1 MARGKLKIFT
11 IASDEL
17 GSSNNMVELSII
29 IPSYNTRQLLKDCL
43 DSIYQTTKLPFE
55 IIVVDNASTDGT
67 IEEIGN
73 WKLENGNLE
82 LIRNNINLG
91 FAKAINQGLERAQGR
106 YLLIL
111 NSDTKI
117 LDGTLDKEIFFLKT
131 HTEVGVVGCQLKNR
145 DGTIQPSGGYLPS
158 LLKVFF
164 WMSFLDDLP
173 VLKKIIKPYHVE
185 DKEFYSHQ
193 RYLGWV
199 TGAFFLTRRE
209 VFEKVRFF
217 DERMFMYVEEVDWC
231 TRVKE
236 AGFRVALDPG
246 ASIIHYKGA
255 SARQDRAGILEE
267 YQGLKYYFAKH
278 QSFWQTPIL
287 RFWLKLGALVRLFL
301 FGIIA
306 KDPQARR
313 IYAKAYRVA

>member
-1 MARGKLKIFT
+1 M
-11 IASDEL
+11 
-17 GSSNNMVELSII
+17 
-29 IPSYNTRQLLKDCL
+29 
-43 DSIYQTTKLPFE
+43 
-55 IIVVDNASTDGT
+55 VDNASTDGT
-67 IEEIGN
+67 VEEIEN
-73 WKLENGNLE
+73 FKLKIENLR
-82 LIRNNINLG
+82 LIQNKTNLG
-91 FAKAINQGLERAQGR
+91 FAKAVNQGLAEAEGR

-117 LDGTLDKEIFFLKT
+117 LDGAIDKEIFFLQT
-131 HTEVGVVGCQLKNR
+131 HAEVGVVGCQLKNP
-145 DGTIQPSGGYLPS
+145 DGTIQPSGGYLPTLFKVS
-158 LLKVFF
+158 L

-199 TGAFFLTRRE
+199 TGAFLLIRKE
-209 VFEKVRFF
+209 VFEKVGFF
-217 DERMFMYVEEVDWC
+217 DEKMFMYVEEVDWC
-231 TRVKE
+231 TRAAK

-255 SARQDRAGILEE
+255 SARQGSAGILEE
-267 YQGLKYYFAKH
+267 FQGLKYYFAKH
-278 QSFWQTPIL
+278 KSFWQTPIL
-287 RFWLKLGALVRLFL
+287 RFWLKLGALVRMFL

-313 IYAKAYRVA
+313 IYAKAYKLA